1 MTVKHGAL
9 KHMNTVRKS
18 ISPKTPK
25 KKAMCLTDGLIPKET
40 MLNFLS
46 GEGICIS
53 AGSACSARSAGVSRA
68 LTAFGL
74 PDSEADCSVRVSL
87 SHLNTEDEVRA
98 FCALLKEGISRLAKI
113 R

>member
-1 MTVKHGAL
+1 
-9 KHMNTVRKS
+9 
-18 ISPKTPK
+18 
-25 KKAMCLTDGLIPKET
+25 

-87 SHLNTEDEVRA
+87 SHMNTNEDIETFARV
-98 FCALLKEGISRLAKI
+98 LSEGVLRLAKI